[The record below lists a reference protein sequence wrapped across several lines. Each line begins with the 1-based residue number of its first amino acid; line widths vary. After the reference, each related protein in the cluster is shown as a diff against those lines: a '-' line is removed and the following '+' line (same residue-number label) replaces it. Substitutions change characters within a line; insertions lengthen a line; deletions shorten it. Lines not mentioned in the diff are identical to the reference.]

1 MRRVIAIVL
10 LLSAICLLAGCNR
23 EYTPDPA
30 VREYLNNGMTAE
42 KAYAQLAT
50 ATYTETRTIQNKQG
64 DVRGTFRSEVSIDKT
79 DESNLGMTIHTVY
92 DGDCI
97 EDDNLIEM
105 KATLAKT
112 DGTYKYTVEK
122 TFVGGASPSETV
134 EEMEEQDARNL
145 VVAVVYTDNSVYDEG
160 LYYGDLYMLRIYRFP
175 PESFY
180 VDEEED
186 LCVFDEGML
195 IKDYYDLEDVELH
208 QLTKINRLGLLVYN
222 YEKYIGIKSDYVLIS
237 ETTPTYT
244 YLDTEDK

>member
-134 EEMEEQDARNL
+134 EEMTRDFTMAICTCCVFIVFLRNL
-145 VVAVVYTDNSVYDEG
+145 FMWMRRKTCAYLMRECSSKITTTWRTLNCTNLPRSTGLDYLCTITKNISVSNPIMY
-160 LYYGDLYMLRIYRFP
+160 
-175 PESFY
+175 
-180 VDEEED
+180 
-186 LCVFDEGML
+186 
-195 IKDYYDLEDVELH
+195 
-208 QLTKINRLGLLVYN
+208 
-222 YEKYIGIKSDYVLIS
+222 
-237 ETTPTYT
+237 
-244 YLDTEDK
+244 